1 MNTVDRLQV
10 IGAILAVAAAFFWF
24 RSAMVPVP
32 DFARVNTFTN
42 EDGSLTPIGNEDGS
56 LTAVGVWAADVGT
69 FNKWAASFSAA
80 AAVVVVVSIFFNLGL
95 RPQ

>member
-1 MNTVDRLQV
+1 MNTVERLQV
-10 IGAILAVAAAFFWF
+10 IGAILVVAAAFFWF

-32 DFARVNTFTN
+32 DFATINTN
-42 EDGSLTPIGNEDGS
+42 EECSLTP
-56 LTAVGVWAADVGT
+56 AGVWATDVGT

-80 AAVVVVVSIFFNLGL
+80 AAVAVVVSIFFNLGL

>member
-24 RSAMVPVP
+24 RSAMAVP

-42 EDGSLTPIGNEDGS
+42 EDCSLK
-56 LTAVGVWAADVGT
+56 LLAH
-69 FNKWAASFSAA
+69 
-80 AAVVVVVSIFFNLGL
+80 
-95 RPQ
+95 RH

>member
-42 EDGSLTPIGNEDGS
+42 EDCSLTP
-56 LTAVGVWAADVGT
+56 AGVWVTDVGT
-69 FNKWAASFSAA
+69 LNEWAASFSVA

>member
-1 MNTVDRLQV
+1 VNTVDRLQV

-42 EDGSLTPIGNEDGS
+42 EDCSLTP
-56 LTAVGVWAADVGT
+56 AGVWATDVGT